1 MRLTAPR
8 RVTAIA
14 DKLGVDFALI
24 HRERK
29 RGVVN
34 APETMDVLVG
44 HIEGRVLRFPLAR
57 VCGRY

>member
-1 MRLTAPR
+1 
-8 RVTAIA
+8 VTAIA

-44 HIEGRVLRFPLAR
+44 HIEGRVPRFRFAR
-57 VCGRY
+57 VRVRF